1 MILLSTFVFGPA
13 RAAQG
18 SIGPVYIDR
27 VSAVGLAAGGHLP
40 GNMEVKV
47 QGGFTVPTGVV
58 CNNTYITTL
67 KSVDGDLRMFALL
80 SLAQTKKQPVNLMI
94 TDDPTYT
101 AFSGRCSLVWVEL
114 AQ

>member
-1 MILLSTFVFGPA
+1 MILLSSFVFGPA

-18 SIGPVYIDR
+18 YIGPVYIDR
-27 VSAVGLAAGGHLP
+27 VSAIGLAVGGHLP

-47 QGGFTVPTGVV
+47 QGGFTVPSGVA
-58 CNNTYITTL
+58 CNNIYITT
-67 KSVDGDLRMFALL
+67 LL
-80 SLAQTKKQPVNLMI
+80 SLAQTKKQPVYLMI

-101 AFSGRCSLVWVEL
+101 AFSGRCSLMFVEL